1 MNRRTAIAAIG
12 ASLLASACMMDGEYD
27 RPVDNR
33 PPALTAGVLRGTVT
47 YRERIALPPNA
58 RVEIKI
64 VDAGRQDTRNRE
76 IATVTIPTR
85 GRQVP
90 IPFELRYPGDRP
102 NQPAVYV
109 VRARIFSGD
118 RMLFINTARTPLP
131 PRGRVDIV
139 VSPVDY

>member
-12 ASLLASACMMDGEYD
+12 TSLLASACMMDGGYD

-33 PPALTAGVLRGTVT
+33 PPGLAAGVLRGTVT

-58 RVEIKI
+58 RLEVRL

-76 IATVTIPTR
+76 IATVSVPTR

-90 IPFELRYPGDRP
+90 IPFELRYPADRP
-102 NQPAVYV
+102 NQPATYV
-109 VRARIFSGD
+109 VRARIFSGQ
-118 RMLFINTARTPLP
+118 RMLFINDQRTPLP